1 MKTDLF
7 LEVVTPE
14 QIVFEGP
21 VGMVEV
27 PGSNGRFTLLKD
39 HAPIIASLTNGRIRV
54 IGKDGLERLFEC
66 SGGILD
72 CKENHVIIL
81 VDKALKQE

>member
-1 MKTDLF
+1 MKADLF

-14 QIVFEGP
+14 QIVFEGS

-27 PGSNGRFTLLKD
+27 PGTNGRFTVLRD
-39 HAPIIASLTNGRIRV
+39 HAPIIASLTDGRIRV
-54 IGKDGLERLFEC
+54 IGKDGLERLFDC

-81 VDKALKQE
+81 VDTALRQE